1 MACPKIVWLFA
12 NSLSG
17 GWGGLQGHGA
27 ISMDGGAHG
36 PYLCAMM
43 TSPVPHLATRTQAL
57 TRLQRF
63 LPLAGRDYS
72 ARRNFDC
79 PQQGHPHVSTLSP
92 YIRHRLITE
101 AEVLEA
107 VLARHSLMAAE
118 KFVQEVFWR
127 SYGKG
132 WLELRPS
139 VWHDYRAGLDRAL
152 TDPAL
157 ADRLARA
164 EGAQTGIDCFDAWM
178 AELTA
183 TGYLHNHARMW
194 AASIWV
200 FTLRLPWEAGADLF
214 LRHLLDG
221 DPASNTL
228 SWRWVAGLQTPGKHY
243 VATADNIA
251 RYTKG
256 RFSPKALV
264 TDPAPLSGPPPTAP
278 RASKI
283 AD

>member
-1 MACPKIVWLFA
+1 MACPKIVLLFA

-63 LPLAGRDYS
+63 LPLAGRDYG

-127 SYGKG
+127 SYWKG

-194 AASIWV
+194 AASIWI

-243 VATADNIA
+243 VATADDIA